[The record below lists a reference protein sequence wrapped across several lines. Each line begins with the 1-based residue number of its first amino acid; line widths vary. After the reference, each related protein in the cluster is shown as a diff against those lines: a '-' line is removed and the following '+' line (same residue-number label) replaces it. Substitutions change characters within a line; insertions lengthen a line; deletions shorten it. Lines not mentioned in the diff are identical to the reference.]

1 MKNKSIILAL
11 LLLVSVHSFSQK
23 FYLGE
28 KININASQF
37 KQLSISSETRVASYK
52 YIGIITDKYFYG
64 RRIGDIIVG
73 VKNNVV
79 VTTVYSLIPEP
90 TDVGVPTNIIDLIE
104 NQLPFPFTYKDG
116 IFGLRIDGM
125 NISLSRSNNVL
136 TFHKD
141 RIMYFT
147 SYKSSLLKE

>member
-1 MKNKSIILAL
+1 MRITLIIFSLFAF
-11 LLLVSVHSFSQK
+11 SVKLQAQK

-28 KININASQF
+28 KIQINASQF
-37 KQLSISSETRVASYK
+37 KLLSISSETKVASYK
-52 YIGIITDKYFYG
+52 YIGVITDKYFFG

-79 VTTVYSLIPEP
+79 VTTVYSLIPDL
-90 TDVGVPTNIIDLIE
+90 TDVGVPTDIIDLIE
-104 NQLPFPFTYKDG
+104 SNLPYPFTYQNG
-116 IFGLRIDGM
+116 IYGLRVDGM
-125 NISLSRSNNVL
+125 NITLSRTNNAL

-147 SYKSSLLKE
+147 SFDNNLLRK